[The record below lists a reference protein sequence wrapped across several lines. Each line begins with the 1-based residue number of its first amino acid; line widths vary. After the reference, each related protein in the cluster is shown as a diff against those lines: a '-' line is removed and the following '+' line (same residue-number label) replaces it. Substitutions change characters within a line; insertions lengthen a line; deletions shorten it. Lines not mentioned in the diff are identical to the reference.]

1 MTAPLNNTHCCP
13 DKWILKNN
21 VAIGWISIFR
31 ENICNDK
38 VSNCVAMTITR
49 KDTGKWFYVDM
60 ILNI

>member
-31 ENICNDK
+31 ENIYNDI
-38 VSNCVAMTITR
+38 VSNCVAMTMMTITR
-49 KDTGKWFYVDM
+49 KDTGKWSHV
-60 ILNI
+60 